1 MIQTAP
7 KLEPNSNLTQPAPHH
22 TSQWRNSKRPTPGP
36 TCHRRT
42 RQIPRVRVAAV
53 PPRRSNRQ
61 HHRTSQPA
69 HHFKRHTHSHQ
80 RAQAQAQ
87 TPIRSSESPIQKNQ
101 KSQHNTKKKKKSPSN
116 LTQPLPSPPPRFKR
130 CPPSPPAAAR
140 RRSSPTRI
148 AAAAAAGAL
157 AAMETLMVDRVHGS
171 LRLFMHHNA
180 VFLCERLCA
189 QFPAEVCVC
198 FPGSKRGSDRVLGR
212 GVRAAIWGAGARLRR
227 GGGSIYWHCL
237 GFSV

>member
-22 TSQWRNSKRPTPGP
+22 TSQWRNSKQPTPGP

-101 KSQHNTKKKKKSPSN
+101 KSQHNTKKKKIPLESN
-116 LTQPLPSPPPRFKR
+116 PTPPL
-130 CPPSPPAAAR
+130 
-140 RRSSPTRI
+140 SSSSIQTVPTL
-148 AAAAAAGAL
+148 AAG
-157 AAMETLMVDRVHGS
+157 R
-171 LRLFMHHNA
+171 
-180 VFLCERLCA
+180 
-189 QFPAEVCVC
+189 
-198 FPGSKRGSDRVLGR
+198 
-212 GVRAAIWGAGARLRR
+212 RAPPQ
-227 GGGSIYWHCL
+227 
-237 GFSV
+237 

>member
-22 TSQWRNSKRPTPGP
+22 TSQWRNSKRPTLGP

-80 RAQAQAQ
+80 RAQAQKPKLRSVRPNPQ
-87 TPIRSSESPIQKNQ
+87 SKKIKNPNTTP
-101 KSQHNTKKKKKSPSN
+101 KKKKIPLESN
-116 LTQPLPSPPPRFKR
+116 PTPPL
-130 CPPSPPAAAR
+130 
-140 RRSSPTRI
+140 SSSSIQTVPTL
-148 AAAAAAGAL
+148 AAG
-157 AAMETLMVDRVHGS
+157 R
-171 LRLFMHHNA
+171 
-180 VFLCERLCA
+180 
-189 QFPAEVCVC
+189 
-198 FPGSKRGSDRVLGR
+198 
-212 GVRAAIWGAGARLRR
+212 RAPPQ
-227 GGGSIYWHCL
+227 
-237 GFSV
+237 